1 MSFLFCQFVA
11 RISSSLIPG
20 TASSSMRLWIKYFKR
35 FCNMF
40 LDVFMV
46 LDKNITIKVDDREK
60 KADVWRYLKEM
71 GFDVL
76 FERMDIADYV
86 IGRNVGIERK
96 SVNDFINSVIDKR
109 LFEQATYLTRTF
121 NKVIF
126 IIEGY
131 LNDVFRY
138 RKFKKQHFF
147 GAIAYLVSINSNVIF
162 SSSSYDTA
170 LIISSLA
177 RRFYKTEKRR
187 YLSPVKIRVLR
198 NSKSVPIVQLNLIST
213 IPTINI
219 DLARKI
225 LLHFKTPRR
234 FFKATSDELRKVP
247 GLGDKRIKRI
257 LEILDTIYS
266 ENYGVQFD
274 SSSQ

>member
-1 MSFLFCQFVA
+1 
-11 RISSSLIPG
+11 
-20 TASSSMRLWIKYFKR
+20 
-35 FCNMF
+35 MF